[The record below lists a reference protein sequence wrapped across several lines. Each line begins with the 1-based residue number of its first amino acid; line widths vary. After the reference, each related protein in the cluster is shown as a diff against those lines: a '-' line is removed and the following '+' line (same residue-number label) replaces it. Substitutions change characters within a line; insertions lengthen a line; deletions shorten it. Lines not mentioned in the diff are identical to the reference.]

1 MNLTIKFFQN
11 ILLKTKEV
19 LKSAEGSLYLLAIVL
34 STLPLGNIYVS
45 IATILFLVIT
55 FFSVK
60 KSLFKIQKDFYFP
73 IVFFLV
79 MIMSLIWSVNIQ
91 SSLSGLQK
99 SLSFI
104 VFPFAFFALPNFN
117 KDLLNKIFK
126 IFSFSM
132 SFYALFYLLNALV
145 GFVDTHDFSLFFY
158 NSLVPIDPGA
168 VYMSVF
174 ASFALFYFIQLSH
187 KSVFEIIA
195 LSILTIFLFLLSSK
209 SIITVDFII
218 IICYY
223 AFFAEIPSSTKTLTI
238 FMVSVFLFFSIFFV
252 KEVKERFMIEYETAF
267 VDNTLENSLEK
278 ANVKIHNVSIEEA
291 WNDTKFNKTDF
302 FPGTALRIYQIRIF
316 KEIMLENNK
325 FLTGFGLEA
334 SQEQIRLKAS
344 ENNLHQD
351 YGEYN
356 FHNQYLQT
364 FAELGILGLI
374 VLVWMLFVNIINAL
388 RNKDF
393 LHIAFAITMIM
404 LFLSESFF
412 CRQRGIVFFIVL
424 YCLFNVTTTK
434 QINKNPLIP

>member
-11 ILLKTKEV
+11 ILLRTKEV
-19 LKSAEGSLYLLAIVL
+19 LKGTEGSLSLLAIVL

-45 IATILFLVIT
+45 ISTILFLAIT
-55 FFSVK
+55 FYSINK
-60 KSLFKIQKDFYFP
+60 TQFKEKKDFYIP
-73 IVFFLV
+73 IIFFLV

-117 KDLLNKIFK
+117 KDLLNKVFK

-132 SFYALFYLLNALV
+132 TFYAMFYLVNALF
-145 GFVDTHDFSLFFY
+145 GFVDSHDFSLFFY
-158 NSLVPIDPGA
+158 NGLVPIDPGA

-174 ASFALFYFIQLSH
+174 ASFGLFYFIQLSH

-218 IICYY
+218 IVCYY
-223 AFFAEIPSSTKTLTI
+223 SFFAEIPSSTKTLTI
-238 FMVSVFLFFSIFFV
+238 FLVSVFLFFSIFFV

-278 ANVKIHNVSIEEA
+278 ANLNAHNVSIKEA
-291 WNDTKFNKTDF
+291 WNSTKFHKTDF

-316 KEIMLENNK
+316 KEIMSENNK
-325 FLTGFGLEA
+325 FLSGFGLEA
-334 SQEQIRLKAS
+334 SQEQIRQKAIV
-344 ENNLHQD
+344 NNLHQD

-364 FAELGILGLI
+364 FAELGFLGLM
-374 VLVWMLFVNIINAL
+374 VLVLMLFVNILNAL

-424 YCLFNVTTTK
+424 FCLFNATTTK
-434 QINKNPLIP
+434 TNKNPLRS

>member
-1 MNLTIKFFQN
+1 MNSTIKFFEKKALKN
-11 ILLKTKEV
+11 KEIFKMTKDSFILL
-19 LKSAEGSLYLLAIVL
+19 SIVL
-34 STLPLGNIYVS
+34 STLPLQNIFVS
-45 IATILFLVIT
+45 LATILFLVFSILNIKNKQKNFSKELFIPVFL
-55 FFSVK
+55 FFVMAL
-60 KSLFKIQKDFYFP
+60 SL
-73 IVFFLV
+73 L
-79 MIMSLIWSVNIQ
+79 WSVDFK

-99 SLSFI
+99 SLSFL
-104 VFPFAFFALPNFN
+104 VFPLCFFILP
-117 KDLLNKIFK
+117 KITKESLNKIFI

-132 SFYALFYLLNALV
+132 TLYALFYLGNAFI
-145 GFVDTHDFSLFFY
+145 GFLQTNDSSLFFY
-158 NSLVPIDPGA
+158 NNLVPIDPGA

-174 ASFALFYFIQLSH
+174 ASFALFYFIQINH
-187 KSVFEIIA
+187 KKVFDKIA
-195 LSILTIFLFLLSSK
+195 LPILTIFLFLLSSK

-278 ANVKIHNVSIEEA
+278 ANVKVHNVSISEA
-291 WNDTKFNKTDF
+291 LNDTKFNKTDF

-316 KEIMLENNK
+316 KEIMSENNK

-334 SQEQIRLKAS
+334 SQEQIRKKAI

-356 FHNQYLQT
+356 FHNQYIQT

-424 YCLFNVTTTK
+424 FCLFNATTTK
-434 QINKNPLIP
+434 TNKNPLRS